1 VGIVDVISEPRQE
14 NVEDWAFLMKGGPT
28 ATYVIRVDRNEK
40 AIVHNNAIDG
50 TPVEVVL
57 TLRDDKT
64 NEVVSHVIFPVANLL
79 SYSATKRIATI
90 YATGESPVEKELAR
104 RKEAFEKRLRDREA
118 ALDEEFKL

>member
-1 VGIVDVISEPRQE
+1 MEIISEQKTE
-14 NVEDWAFLMKGGPT
+14 NVEDWTFLMKGGPT
-28 ATYVIRVDRNEK
+28 ATYVIRIDRNEK
-40 AIVHNNAIDG
+40 AIVRNNAIDG

-79 SYSATKRIATI
+79 TYGATKRVATI

-104 RKEAFEKRLRDREA
+104 RKEAFEKRLREREA
-118 ALDEEFKL
+118 ALDEDFKL